1 MESAGFCAT
10 LIALGFG
17 LTFLCF
23 GYRLFMVL
31 LPLWGFLFG
40 LLLGGQAMQAIF
52 DYGFFAN
59 IATWVVA
66 FCVGAAFAVLSY
78 LFWSVA
84 VALMAGSLGYAVG
97 AGLMNL
103 FGIDAGLVTFLVGLA
118 LAVAVAYVT
127 FRFNLQRYMV
137 IAVTA
142 LYGTASI
149 IGTIFYGAYGSSLA
163 RLMENPVRH
172 VLDQSWLWVIFF
184 LVLLAGGIAVQVMT
198 TREVEYTP
206 YGDRLQT

>member
-17 LTFLCF
+17 LAVLCF

-59 IATWVVA
+59 IATWIVA
-66 FCVGAAFAVLSY
+66 FIVAAAFAVLSY

-97 AGLMNL
+97 VGLLNL
-103 FGIDAGLVTFLVGLA
+103 FGINTGLITFLVGLA
-118 LAVAVAYVT
+118 LGVAAAYVT
-127 FRFNLQRYMV
+127 FRFDLQRYMV

-142 LYGTASI
+142 LGGTASI
-149 IGTIFYGAYGSSLA
+149 LGTLFYGAYGTKLA
-163 RLMENPVRH
+163 RLAENPVLH
-172 VLDQSWLWVIFF
+172 ILEQSWLWVILF
-184 LVLLAGGIAVQVMT
+184 LALIAGGIYLQIVT
-198 TREVEYTP
+198 TRDVEYVP
-206 YGDRLQT
+206 YGNRLQT

>member
-23 GYRLFMVL
+23 GYRLFLVL

-59 IATWVVA
+59 IGTWIVA
-66 FCVGAAFAVLSY
+66 FAVGAVFAVLSY
-78 LFWSVA
+78 LFWAVA

-97 AGLMNL
+97 AGLLNL
-103 FGIDAGLVTFLVGLA
+103 FGIDTGLLTVLVGLA
-118 LAVAVAYVT
+118 LAVAVAIVT

-149 IGTIFYGAYGSSLA
+149 LGTLFYGAYGSSLA
-163 RLMENPVRH
+163 RMAENPVRH
-172 VLDQSWLWVIFF
+172 ILDQSWLWVIFF
-184 LVLLAGGIAVQVMT
+184 LVLIAGGIYLQIVT
-198 TREVEYTP
+198 TRDVEYAP
-206 YGDRLQT
+206 YGNRLQT

>member
-10 LIALGFG
+10 LFALGFG
-17 LTFLCF
+17 LAFLCF

-118 LAVAVAYVT
+118 LAVAAAYVT